1 MVDSGKEL
9 IEGLLHKPVVFTN
22 HSVSFTRTSLSID
35 KYTRVIPIQNIIQEL
50 VADVVEDIFLGG
62 RGRKDFIESKLVLFK
77 LDLSL
82 SVCQYALLL
91 LVGLYSYEDLD

>member
-1 MVDSGKEL
+1 MHE
-9 IEGLLHKPVVFTN
+9 PVVFTN
-22 HSVSFTRTSLSID
+22 HSVSFTRTSLPID

-50 VADVVEDIFLGG
+50 VADVVEDIVLGG
-62 RGRKDFIESKLVLFK
+62 RGRKDFIESELVLVK

-91 LVGLYSYEDLD
+91 RVGLYPNEDLD